1 MKTMPR
7 SLCAANSVGNSPKR
21 VLTDERYVVVKT
33 IGRPRQRPHLLQILR
48 VPQIQIGAALADIDT
63 EMLRERVRE
72 GWRSDVKNIGAV
84 FCKRPRTAR
93 PGKHMREV
101 EHANTMQWPMPG
113 NGFAK

>member
-7 SLCAANSVGNSPKR
+7 SLCAEFRRQQPEARIDRRAIRGRKG
-21 VLTDERYVVVKT
+21 

-48 VPQIQIGAALADIDT
+48 VPPIQIGAALADIDT

-84 FCKRPRTAR
+84 FCK
-93 PGKHMREV
+93 
-101 EHANTMQWPMPG
+101 
-113 NGFAK
+113 